1 MRTFAESLTAERMAE
16 PLTYVNFKGNTF
28 TYPLGET
35 LVHIANHGTYHRG
48 QVATLL
54 RQLGK
59 TPVSTDYL
67 LYLDAL
73 AK

>member
-1 MRTFAESLTAERMAE
+1 MS
-16 PLTYVNFKGNTF
+16 FKGDTF
-28 TYPLGET
+28 TRPLGET
-35 LVHIANHGTYHRG
+35 LVHIVNHGTYHRG

-59 TPVSTDYL
+59 IPASTDYL
-67 LYLDAL
+67 LYLDAA